1 MLLPSSESLSVAAED
16 LGVASLPRSTARRTE
31 AMGSVSL
38 VLETTVLAT
47 SGGETTEFTVLVD
60 RVDDPVDAGIVADGI
75 VAGVDGD
82 NLIVLVGSI
91 LVDPVRV
98 QDAETTNA
106 TSDTLLSNRAEVAGE
121 LELVDTLV
129 LRLTVNDTLG
139 DRALA
144 STTTNSDTEDGEALL
159 GLVTESMGLVSAR
172 RLVQTVELGKLTVFP
187 GADTQKEAKS

>member
-1 MLLPSSESLSVAAED
+1 
-16 LGVASLPRSTARRTE
+16 
-31 AMGSVSL
+31 MGSVSL